1 MSLSIHN
8 KIKTKIDKFAQTNNV
23 PNILL
28 YGSCGSGKRY
38 LVNYLINKI
47 YDNDKNTIKDFVK
60 IENCAHGKGIK
71 FIREDLKFFAKTN
84 LNTNGSN
91 IFKTIIL
98 LNADKLTIDAQSALR
113 RCIEVFSN
121 TTRFVMVV
129 EDRYKLLKPILS
141 RLCDIYVPL
150 PIINN
155 IEVNLHHVKINDCF
169 CDKYDKKKLNKLRL
183 TLQNFKP
190 KTTKDVVEMCNLL
203 YNNGY
208 SALDVINNME
218 KHSND
223 DISKY
228 TKLITFN
235 KVKRELKNE
244 KLLLLFILNF
254 IYLRSE
260 YNLENVCIM

>member
-1 MSLSIHN
+1 MSLDIHSE
-8 KIKTKIDKFAQTNNV
+8 IKKKLDKFAKTNSV

-38 LVNYLINKI
+38 LVNYLINII
-47 YDNDKNTIKDFVK
+47 YNNDKNIIKNYVK
-60 IENCAHGKGIK
+60 FENCAHGKGIK

-121 TTRFVMVV
+121 STRFVMVV

-150 PIINN
+150 PIIDNK
-155 IEVNLHHVKINDCF
+155 ELNLHRVKINVCF
-169 CDKYDKKKLNKLRL
+169 CDKYEKKKLSKLRT
-183 TLQNFKP
+183 TLQNFEP
-190 KTTKDVVEMCNLL
+190 KTIKDVVEMSNIL
-203 YNNGY
+203 YDNGY
-208 SALDVINNME
+208 SGFDVINNME
-218 KHSND
+218 KYSNE
-223 DISKY
+223 DIGKY
-228 TKLITFN
+228 IKLITFN